1 MYIKKMHL
9 DIFFL
14 TKATLYKNNCKVPN
28 YPLKS
33 VKISFISSSQMLSLQ
48 KILFVFMVQKN
59 AKTAF
64 SASPR
69 KRGVPYIFLTFLIK
83 MRLVRIIITLATFL
97 LTLKGNLLAFHPH
110 PETFGPFPAMSGS
123 STPVLSLFPRWILS
137 LPSPEELSWL
147 LYDLEERLPYSSAS
161 FLPHFFSF
169 FFLMQKSFLPDL
181 RK

>member
-1 MYIKKMHL
+1 MFSL
-9 DIFFL
+9 QNFFL
-14 TKATLYKNNCKVPN
+14 
-28 YPLKS
+28 
-33 VKISFISSSQMLSLQ
+33 SSC
-48 KILFVFMVQKN
+48 QKN

-64 SASPR
+64 SASAR
-69 KRGVPYIFLTFLIK
+69 KREVPYIFLTFLIK
-83 MRLVRIIITLATFL
+83 MRLVRIIITLATFF

-147 LYDLEERLPYSSAS
+147 LYDLEETPIL
-161 FLPHFFSF
+161 FFFFFPPSF
-169 FFLMQKSFLPDL
+169 FFLFLIQKSFLADL